1 MIRMLRAFA
10 WLRWRMFVNSLERTG
25 SRDLLERFSIAA
37 DTLKPIMAGVLL
49 VPSGLALASIGA
61 ASGYALA
68 HGGATALFG
77 QAPRYLLMA
86 SLVEQAPRALLMAF
100 PLASVVGPLLL
111 PATDRINP
119 VRILLL
125 PIGRATLYT
134 AQAAAA
140 LGDIWIVLLLP
151 LVAGVPLGLVAGGAP
166 GMALSASAAGV
177 LMVVLGLALSSTTT
191 GLVQLAVRD
200 RRRGEML
207 ALLVLVLIPIAS
219 MIPALLGEAIS
230 SAHPAAGSGGGAL
243 NVAPWMWM
251 GLMRVASWYPSELY
265 TTAVAA
271 AADRAPHAWAAL
283 GGLAAEALLLHLAGI
298 FVFNRVMDSPFS
310 SGSRRGVRVRAVW
323 QRRLPGLSSGASA
336 VAFAQVRLAIRTPRG
351 RAILMAPVALLFLYV
366 LLMRQQFRHPA
377 LDGWTSD
384 PGVAIAAVGAFICL
398 VATLP
403 IAMNQFG
410 LDTGGLTRVLLS
422 PLGDGE
428 YLAGKAVGNA
438 MVAAVPAGF
447 LVAASWAAAPGVR
460 APASWVMLGT
470 GLLAVSLLVAPI
482 AAMLSAA
489 FPRKADLNS
498 IGRQSN
504 AHGLAGFLGIVAYV
518 AAGLA
523 TLGIAAAASHWLASP
538 AARVGAL
545 LMWCGVSAVICM
557 LLFRPA
563 RRIFAARRDNLAM
576 L

>member
-1 MIRMLRAFA
+1 MVRILRAFA
-10 WLRWRMFVNSLERTG
+10 WLRWRMFINSLERTG

-37 DTLKPIMAGVLL
+37 DKLKPIMAGVLL

-61 ASGYALA
+61 ASGYALSQGDA
-68 HGGATALFG
+68 ASLLDR
-77 QAPRYLLMA
+77 APRYLLVM
-86 SLVEQAPRALLMAF
+86 F

-111 PATDRINP
+111 PAADRVNP

-140 LGDIWIVLLLP
+140 LGDIWIILVLP
-151 LVAGVPLGLVAGGAP
+151 LVTGVALGLVAGGAP

-177 LMVVLGLALSSTTT
+177 LMVVLMLALSSTTT
-191 GLVQLAVRD
+191 GLMQLAVRD
-200 RRRGEML
+200 RRRGELL
-207 ALLVLVLIPIAS
+207 ALLALLLIPVATVMPGMLAGAMSAAS
-219 MIPALLGEAIS
+219 PE
-230 SAHPAAGSGGGAL
+230 AGSGGGGL
-243 NVAPWMWM
+243 GVAPWMWTR
-251 GLMRVASWYPSELY
+251 LMRVASWYPSELY

-271 AADRAPHAWAAL
+271 AADRAPRAWAAL
-283 GGLAAEALLLHLAGI
+283 GGLAAEALLLHVAGI
-298 FVFNRVMDSPFS
+298 LIFNRVMDSPFS
-310 SGSRRGVRVRAVW
+310 GGTRRGVRARPLW
-323 QRRLPGLSSGASA
+323 QRRIPGLSSGASA

-351 RAILMAPVALLFLYV
+351 RAILMAPVALLFLF
-366 LLMRQQFRHPA
+366 LLLRQELQHFT

-384 PGVAIAAVGAFICL
+384 PGIALAAVGAFICL

-428 YLAGKAVGNA
+428 YLAGKAAGNG

-447 LVAASWAAAPGVR
+447 AVAVSWAVAPGVH
-460 APASWVMLGT
+460 APASWIMLGA

-489 FPRKADLNS
+489 FPRKVDLNS

-504 AHGLAGFLGIVAYV
+504 AHGLAGFLGIVAFV
-518 AAGLA
+518 AAGIA
-523 TLGIAAAASHWLASP
+523 TVGIAAAASYWLASP
-538 AARVGAL
+538 VARVGAL
-545 LMWCGVSAVICM
+545 LMWCAVSAVICRW
-557 LLFRPA
+557 LFSPA
-563 RRIFAARRDNLAM
+563 RRIFAARRENLAM